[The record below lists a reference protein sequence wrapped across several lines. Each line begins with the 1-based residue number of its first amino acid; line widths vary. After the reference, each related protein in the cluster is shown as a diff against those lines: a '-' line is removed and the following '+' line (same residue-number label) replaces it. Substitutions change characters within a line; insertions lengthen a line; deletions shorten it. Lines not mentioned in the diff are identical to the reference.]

1 MSAERSGILVV
12 EDQLLLA
19 MDLSNSLEREG
30 FEALGPATS
39 VDAAFRI
46 LEDATPEAAILD
58 VNLGSG
64 TTSLGIA
71 AALTARGVPFAFLT
85 AYTRDI
91 PIIDDYPDALFE
103 GKPITERNLRRLMKA
118 LVTDGRGTAKAG

>member
-1 MSAERSGILVV
+1 MSVERSGILVV

-46 LEDATPEAAILD
+46 LADATPEAAILD

-64 TTSLGIA
+64 MTSLPIA
-71 AALTARGVPFAFLT
+71 QALAERGVPFAFLT

-91 PIIDDYPDALFE
+91 PIIDDFPDTLFE
-103 GKPITERNLRRLMKA
+103 GKPITDRKLRRLLSDLGA
-118 LVTDGRGTAKAG
+118 QAEG